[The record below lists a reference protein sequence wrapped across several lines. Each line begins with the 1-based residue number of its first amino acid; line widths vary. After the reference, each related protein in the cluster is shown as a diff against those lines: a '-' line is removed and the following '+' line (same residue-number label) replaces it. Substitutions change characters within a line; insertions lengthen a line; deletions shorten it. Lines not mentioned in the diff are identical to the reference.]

1 LKVAA
6 IIEKSKMG
14 GTCLNR
20 GCIPSKLLLHSADVA
35 EMVRKS
41 DQFGIKVEKFSIDFR
56 KIVDRVGGIID
67 SDSNS
72 IRNAFEEIDNPKL
85 FPVEGKFVA
94 EKTIAVG
101 EGKTIRADRILI
113 ASGTRP
119 AIPRIKGLEE
129 SGYITSDQAL
139 HLDEQ
144 PQVLTIIGGGYIAA
158 ELAHFFGSLGT
169 KIKT

>member
-14 GTCLNR
+14 EKCLNR
-20 GCIPSKLLLHSADVA
+20 SCIPSKLLLHSADVA

-41 DQFGIKVEKFSIDFR
+41 DQFRIKVEKFSIDFR
-56 KIVDRVGGIID
+56 KIVDRVGSIID
-67 SDSNS
+67 SDSNT
-72 IRNAFEEIDNPKL
+72 IRNAFEEMDNPKL

-129 SGYITSDQAL
+129 SGYITSD
-139 HLDEQ
+139 
-144 PQVLTIIGGGYIAA
+144 
-158 ELAHFFGSLGT
+158 
-169 KIKT
+169 